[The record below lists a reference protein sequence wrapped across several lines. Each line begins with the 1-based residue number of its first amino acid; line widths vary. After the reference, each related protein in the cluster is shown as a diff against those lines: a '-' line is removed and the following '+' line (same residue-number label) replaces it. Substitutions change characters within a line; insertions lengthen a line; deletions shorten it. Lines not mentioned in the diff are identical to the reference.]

1 MEETPDVISASGIGQ
16 DVNEADAERRLKLV
30 YCKGHP
36 NQSFYIENRAR
47 LERFAELGKLAAVFA
62 HEVANPLSGLSAS
75 LQFALKDLA
84 RFTLHH
90 SAKRDVDIPIIQG
103 TIQGALRE
111 VDRLVELLDD
121 FRSNVPP
128 QSLNIKSTDL
138 ETIIREILALE
149 GTGYKS
155 AGVTVKLN
163 FEAGLP
169 AIEIDPSKIK
179 QAILNL
185 CKNAVEAM
193 GDGGC
198 LAIKAYR
205 AEGMVVLEI
214 TDDGFGVPDDVDVFE
229 LFKTTK
235 PRGTGLGLPV
245 VQQVVSAHHGTV
257 DFTSDSGQGTTFT
270 VRLPISTSTKRLSL
284 PSPKEN

>member
-138 ETIIREILALE
+138 ETIVREILALE

-193 GDGGC
+193 GNGGC

-235 PRGTGLGLPV
+235 PRGTGLGVLV

>member
-138 ETIIREILALE
+138 ETIVREILALE

-193 GDGGC
+193 GNGGC

>member
-1 MEETPDVISASGIGQ
+1 VEETPDIISAGGIDQ
-16 DVNEADAERRLKLV
+16 NVNEADAERRLKLV
-30 YCKGHP
+30 YCKSHP
-36 NQSFYIENRAR
+36 NQSLYIENRAR
-47 LERFAELGKLAAVFA
+47 HERFAELGKLAAVFA

-90 SAKRDVDIPIIQG
+90 SAKKDVDIPIIEG
-103 TIQGALRE
+103 IIQGALRE

-121 FRSNVPP
+121 FRSSVPP
-128 QSLNIKSTDL
+128 QSLNLKSTDL
-138 ETIIREILALE
+138 EKIVREILALE

-193 GDGGC
+193 GNGGC
-198 LAIKAYR
+198 LAIRAYR
-205 AEGMVVLEI
+205 AAGMVVLEI

-245 VQQVVSAHHGTV
+245 VQQVVSAHHGTI
-257 DFTSDSGQGTTFT
+257 DFTSDPGQGTTFT
-270 VRLPISTSTKRLSL
+270 VRLPVSAKRRS
-284 PSPKEN
+284 SS